1 LLFQFDKLL
10 INTLPMKLLN
20 ANAYLKLVSVALKNV
35 KLNSLNAII

>member
-10 INTLPMKLLN
+10 INTLTMKLLN